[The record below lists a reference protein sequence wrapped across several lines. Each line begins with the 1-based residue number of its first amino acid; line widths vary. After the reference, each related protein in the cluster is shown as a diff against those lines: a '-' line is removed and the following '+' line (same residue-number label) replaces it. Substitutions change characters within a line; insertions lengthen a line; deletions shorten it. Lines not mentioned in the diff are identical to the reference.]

1 MDLNIAEEF
10 EGQIDEIIQ
19 SQVQENK
26 EAIFFIYDD
35 LTTSDIYQG
44 QSTKI
49 TLTREEEAKIMSQ
62 GEIIGSVHTHPSGFD
77 PSTIDV
83 MTGLATTQKYMSVAT
98 PIYSDKI
105 EKDFVLTT
113 LDLSRL
119 SFTERFRMM
128 KAMRRSSIGLTDL
141 GRTIRKEINLE
152 RFDVKGYRSH
162 KVEIDGVE
170 VPIYERPSIVDL
182 KVGNNEEVKEIEGMH
197 EFIE

>member
-26 EAIFFIYDD
+26 EAIFFIYED

-49 TLTREEEAKIMSQ
+49 TLTREEEARIMSQ

-98 PIYSDKI
+98 PIYSDQI

-182 KVGNNEEVKEIEGMH
+182 KVGNNEEVTEIDGMH

>member
-26 EAIFFIYDD
+26 EAIFFIYED

-182 KVGNNEEVKEIEGMH
+182 KVGNNEEVKEIDGMH
-197 EFIE
+197 KFIE